1 MRVLSERR
9 LAVELGALAST
20 PRVVAGGNYATPWRA
35 LPVRDGPVTSFQH
48 SFIVSDQGTAVIW
61 GHDASG
67 QAEQIISQVAHPSVR
82 EGLRLAGRDLGLR
95 V

>member
-35 LPVRDGPVTSFQH
+35 LSVLDGT
-48 SFIVSDQGTAVIW
+48 
-61 GHDASG
+61 
-67 QAEQIISQVAHPSVR
+67 VARHGCSR
-82 EGLRLAGRDLGLR
+82 
-95 V
+95 